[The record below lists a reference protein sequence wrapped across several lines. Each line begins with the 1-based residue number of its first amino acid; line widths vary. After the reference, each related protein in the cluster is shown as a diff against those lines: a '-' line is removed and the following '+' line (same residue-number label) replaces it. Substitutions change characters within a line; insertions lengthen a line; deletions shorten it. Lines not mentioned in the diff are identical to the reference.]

1 MKNWIAVAS
10 ADHVA
15 IGRAQ
20 GFMQVCHGKCAPLKR
35 LRTGDKVV
43 YYSPTQTLGGKDKL
57 QSFTASGTV
66 LERAPYQVEMY
77 PGFHPFR
84 CDVSWD
90 QAQMHSILPLLP
102 RLEFSRDNKN
112 WGYQFRFGLFEISA
126 ADMLVIQS
134 SMLVQA
140 AHELAL
146 VRSQAEQAQQQ
157 AQQQLWFS

>member
-1 MKNWIAVAS
+1 
-10 ADHVA
+10 
-15 IGRAQ
+15 
-20 GFMQVCHGKCAPLKR
+20 
-35 LRTGDKVV
+35 
-43 YYSPTQTLGGKDKL
+43 
-57 QSFTASGTV
+57 
-66 LERAPYQVEMY
+66 
-77 PGFHPFR
+77 
-84 CDVSWD
+84 
-90 QAQMHSILPLLP
+90 MHSILPLLP

-146 VRSQAEQAQQQ
+146 VRSQAEQAQQH